1 MARHPRGKAKG
12 RLPTGGVCL
21 RAETARWFAVLAAV
35 PFIMVLG
42 NSMLIPVLPTIQ
54 QRLRLSA
61 VETGFIITAFSLPAG
76 LTIPLAGVL
85 SDRLG
90 RKAVMV
96 PALVLFGL
104 GGLAAGLAAWLLP
117 GRVWPLLAARVVQGV
132 GAGGTYQLA
141 MALAGDVFQSQE
153 RTRALGLLEA
163 SNGLGKVVSP
173 LLGAAAA
180 WVVWF
185 LPFFVYGALALP
197 VAAAVFWVVREPD
210 RRGRPPAPGEYLRRL
225 REIAAERGAM
235 LAASYAGGLV
245 ALFSLFGVLSYV
257 SDRLEQDWSL
267 AELARGGLIAI
278 PVGLMAAVAYLGGAW
293 LQRSPGYGKAMAA
306 GGLAVAAAALAAMA
320 FIRQSL
326 VPLMAASAGLGLGV
340 GAALPAINTAI
351 TSAAS
356 RQQRGVVTSL
366 YGTVRFGGVAAGP
379 PLFGLAEQDGMR
391 LLVFGASA
399 LAVAGAAWALASVRV
414 ATPRGAA
421 GGQPAWTPQPASGA
435 GPGDGP

>member
-1 MARHPRGKAKG
+1 M
-12 RLPTGGVCL
+12 GGVPL

-61 VETGFIITAFSLPAG
+61 VETGLIITAFSLPAG

-85 SDRLG
+85 SDRFG
-90 RKAVMV
+90 RKTVMV

-117 GRVWPLLAARVVQGV
+117 GRLWPLLAARAVQGV

-257 SDRLEQDWSL
+257 SDRLEQAWSMG
-267 AELARGGLIAI
+267 ELARGGLIAI
-278 PVGLMAAVAYLGGAW
+278 PVGLMAAAAYLGSAC
-293 LQRSPGYGKAMAA
+293 LQRNPRYGKPMAV
-306 GGLAVAAAALAAMA
+306 GGLALAAAALVAMA
-320 FIRQSL
+320 LMRRPLI
-326 VPLMAASAGLGLGV
+326 PLMAASAALGLGV
-340 GAALPAINTAI
+340 GAALPAINTTI
-351 TSAAS
+351 TSATS
-356 RQQRGVVTSL
+356 RLQRGVVTSL

-379 PLFGLAEQDGMR
+379 PLFGLAEQESLR

-414 ATPRGAA
+414 ATPRDAA
-421 GGQPAWTPQPASGA
+421 GGQPAWARHVT
-435 GPGDGP
+435 